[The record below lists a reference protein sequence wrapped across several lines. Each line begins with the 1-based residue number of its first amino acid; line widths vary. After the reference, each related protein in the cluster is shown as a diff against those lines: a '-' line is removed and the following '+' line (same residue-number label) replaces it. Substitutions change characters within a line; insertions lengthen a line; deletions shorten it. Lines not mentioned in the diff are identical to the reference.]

1 MSNNFFFALFNFL
14 PRFFCQSVN
23 PAPASQKKR
32 KAAKKW
38 MSANALAGNIF
49 VTLTS
54 LADEN

>member
-1 MSNNFFFALFNFL
+1 MSI
-14 PRFFCQSVN
+14 CQLCSGIE
-23 PAPASQKKR
+23 KR
-32 KAAKKW
+32 KAKKKW